1 MNHFFYLKKQIVFC
15 SLLNSGATNVD
26 NKMLRQMQN
35 FSVCHGNA
43 SAKKKTKKLLITYQ
57 KPLYITLGMASACLN
72 ILPRTVIW
80 FFNSW
85 YHLFYLYMLYCLLKT
100 HLTRRNR
107 REDLSCWSPCFG
119 FFVCSCYN
127 RTYYPTLEKPGGQ
140 NVTAC
145 EN

>member
-15 SLLNSGATNVD
+15 SLLNSGATYVD

-43 SAKKKTKKLLITYQ
+43 SAKNKTKKLLITYQ

-80 FFNSW
+80 FFNS
-85 YHLFYLYMLYCLLKT
+85 
-100 HLTRRNR
+100 
-107 REDLSCWSPCFG
+107 
-119 FFVCSCYN
+119 
-127 RTYYPTLEKPGGQ
+127 
-140 NVTAC
+140 
-145 EN
+145 